1 MVKKERRDSWK
12 IDNISLQQRNVSIR
26 LCKLLVAK
34 LFSQERYEIII
45 STNILEKSNLRCWSS
60 LFQIKMA
67 EKERE
72 VDIAI
77 NLINFYCAAILYRT
91 VGYRYAGFMGQKRG
105 WHRVKWKM
113 ILRMNVL
120 FKSKLSMTKDDEK
133 RIEKKREKERENEKI
148 IYKYHFIISSH
159 KSSFSFK
166 MIFLYRKDRYLQF

>member
-45 STNILEKSNLRCWSS
+45 STNILEKSNLRCRSS

-72 VDIAI
+72 VD
-77 NLINFYCAAILYRT
+77 LINFYCAAILYRT

-120 FKSKLSMTKDDEK
+120 FKSKLSVTKDDEK
-133 RIEKKREKERENEKI
+133 RIEKKKRERERK
-148 IYKYHFIISSH
+148 
-159 KSSFSFK
+159 
-166 MIFLYRKDRYLQF
+166 RKDYI